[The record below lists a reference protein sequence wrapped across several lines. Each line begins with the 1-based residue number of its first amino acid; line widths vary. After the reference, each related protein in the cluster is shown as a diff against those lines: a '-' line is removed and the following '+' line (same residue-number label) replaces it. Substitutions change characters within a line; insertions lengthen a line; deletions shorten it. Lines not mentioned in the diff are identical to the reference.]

1 MEVDVMINLSEL
13 KMEKI
18 RCSFDVDINGVTEE
32 VVIFNLVGEEREEIR
47 NKMIELTQQGLTE
60 EEVVQE
66 LYTDVFIQCTNIV
79 VDEDIIEVLNAPK
92 LDMLK
97 VLQEVNEI
105 IHEIEMEQ
113 LIENYQN
120 LCQLET
126 IEYTKLTLLKSE
138 HLELIA
144 RETNKVEKE
153 IEKFK
158 KGVK

>member
-1 MEVDVMINLSEL
+1 MVNLSEL

-18 RCSFDVDINGVTEE
+18 RCTFDVDINGIAEE
-32 VVIFNLVGEEREEIR
+32 IVIFNLIGEEREEVKNR
-47 NKMIELTQQGLTE
+47 MIELTQQGLTE
-60 EEVVQE
+60 QEIVQE
-66 LYTDVFIQCTNIV
+66 MYTDVFMQCTNIV
-79 VDEDIIEVLNAPK
+79 IDEDIIEILNAPK

-126 IEYTKLTLLKSE
+126 IEYTKLTLLKAE

>member
-1 MEVDVMINLSEL
+1 MVNLSEL
-13 KMEKI
+13 KMEKV
-18 RCSFDVDINGVTEE
+18 RCSFNVDINGITEE
-32 VVIFNLVGEEREEIR
+32 IVVFNLIGEEREEIKNR
-47 NKMIELTQQGLTE
+47 MIELTQQGLTE
-60 EEVVQE
+60 EEIVQE
-66 LYTDVFIQCTNIV
+66 MYTDVFMQCTNIV
-79 VDEDIIEVLNAPK
+79 VDEDVIEILNAPK

-126 IEYTKLTLLKSE
+126 IEYTKLTLLKAE

>member
-1 MEVDVMINLSEL
+1 MINLSEL